1 MNSER
6 RHLSPQEKVAAL
18 KRHLLENVPVSTI
31 CDELGIAPTLFYRW
45 QKELFE
51 NCHVVF
57 ENGRKTK
64 AADDA
69 KDLKIQQLEA
79 KLTRKNEV
87 MAELMEALTEEK
99 KEMGNSNRL
108 LGPPRHARP
117 DRRFRPLLER

>member
-6 RHLSPQEKVAAL
+6 RHLSPPEKIAAL
-18 KRHLLENVPVSTI
+18 KRHLLENVPVSTL

-51 NCHVVF
+51 NGHSLF
-57 ENGRKTK
+57 ENGRKAK
-64 AADDA
+64 AVEDA
-69 KDLKIQQLEA
+69 NQARIQQLEA

-99 KEMGNSNRL
+99 KRNGE
-108 LGPPRHARP
+108 P
-117 DRRFRPLLER
+117 

>member
-6 RHLSPQEKVAAL
+6 RHLSSQEKVAAL
-18 KRHLLENVPVSTI
+18 KRHLLENVPVSTL

-57 ENGRKTK
+57 ENGRKAK
-64 AADDA
+64 AAEDV
-69 KDLKIQQLEA
+69 KDIKIQQLQA

-87 MAELMEALTEEK
+87 MAELMEAHTQLK
-99 KEMGNSNRL
+99 KD
-108 LGPPRHARP
+108 LGE
-117 DRRFRPLLER
+117 L

>member
-6 RHLSPQEKVAAL
+6 RHLSPHEKVAAL

-31 CDELGIAPTLFYRW
+31 CDQLGIAPTLFYRW

-51 NCHVVF
+51 GCHVVF

-64 AADDA
+64 AIDDA
-69 KDLKIQQLEA
+69 RDAKIQQLEA

-87 MAELMEALTEEK
+87 MAELMEALTVEK
-99 KEMGNSNRL
+99 K
-108 LGPPRHARP
+108 RHGE
-117 DRRFRPLLER
+117 L

>member
-6 RHLSPQEKVAAL
+6 RHCSPQEKVAAL
-18 KRHLLENVPVSTI
+18 KRHLLEGVPVSTI

-51 NCHVVF
+51 NGHTLF
-57 ENGRKTK
+57 QNGRVAK
-64 AADDA
+64 AVEDA
-69 KDLKIQQLEA
+69 KDQKIQKLEA

-99 KEMGNSNRL
+99 KRNGE
-108 LGPPRHARP
+108 A
-117 DRRFRPLLER
+117 